1 MKSILI
7 GKKYMKNF
15 SVKYMKKNLNMEKVK
30 IICTLGPASF
40 SKPTLKLLS
49 KEKVDIFRINLSHTN
64 TDQIEKKIKYLK
76 QNNIKNIC
84 IDTEGAQIRTT
95 HTKKI
100 YFIKKNSKIKIYN
113 KNNLSND
120 KKIYLYPY
128 FDLNYLEVGT
138 KINIGFN
145 SLSIK
150 VVKKNSLKG
159 YLLCKVLNEGY
170 LDSKKGVHIH
180 SKINLPCLTQKDR
193 YALKLARELRIK
205 YYAISF
211 VNSHKDL
218 EEVKKITGNNSFI
231 ISKIET
237 ENAII
242 NLDKI
247 TKNSDALLIDRGDL
261 SRYVPIEK
269 IPMAQENIIN
279 RSLKLSKPTYVATNL
294 LESMIKENQATRA
307 ESHDIYSTLKE
318 GAKGLVLAAETAIGK
333 NPIECVRF
341 IKRCITA
348 YKRNKNKQI
357 LNGKNEKNYLF
368 RSNPIAKK

>member
-1 MKSILI
+1 MRKI
-7 GKKYMKNF
+7 
-15 SVKYMKKNLNMEKVK
+15 KV
-30 IICTLGPASF
+30 ICTLGPSSF
-40 SKPTLKLLS
+40 SKPILKLLS

-64 TDQIEKKIKYLK
+64 TEQIDKKIKYLK

-100 YFIKKNSKIKIYN
+100 YFIKKNSKIEIYN
-113 KNNLSND
+113 ENNFSNN

-128 FDLNYLEVGT
+128 FDLNKLEVGT
-138 KINIGFN
+138 KIDIGFN
-145 SLSIK
+145 NLSIK
-150 VVKKNSLKG
+150 IIKKNPLKEFV
-159 YLLCKVLNEGY
+159 LCKVLSEGY
-170 LDSKKGVHIH
+170 LDSNKGVHIH
-180 SKINLPCLTQKDR
+180 SKINLPCLTLKDR
-193 YALKLARELRIK
+193 YAIKLARKLKIK

-218 EEVKKITGNNSFI
+218 EEVKKITGHSSYI

-237 ENAII
+237 EDAII

-247 TKNSDALLIDRGDL
+247 IKNSDALLIDRGDL

-269 IPMAQENIIN
+269 IPLAQENIIN
-279 RSLKLSKPTYVATNL
+279 RSIKLNKPTYVATNL
-294 LESMIKENQATRA
+294 LESMIKNKQATRA
-307 ESHDIYSTLKE
+307 EAHDVYSTLKE

-341 IKRCITA
+341 IKKCINV
-348 YKRNKNKQI
+348 YELNKNKKPPT
-357 LNGKNEKNYLF
+357 NKKDNNYLF
-368 RSNPIAKK
+368 RSTPS

>member
-1 MKSILI
+1 
-7 GKKYMKNF
+7 
-15 SVKYMKKNLNMEKVK
+15 MKKIK

-40 SKPTLKLLS
+40 SKSKLKILS

-64 TDQIEKKIKYLK
+64 INQIEKKIKYLK
-76 QNNIKNIC
+76 KNNVPNIC

-95 HTKKI
+95 HTKKK

-113 KNNLSND
+113 TNNLSNS

-128 FDLNYLEVGT
+128 FGLNYLEVGT
-138 KINIGFN
+138 KIDIGFN

-150 VVKKNSLKG
+150 VIKKNSLKE
-159 YLLCKVLNEGY
+159 YVLCKVLNEGF

-180 SKINLPCLTQKDR
+180 SKINLPCLTKKDR
-193 YALKLARELRIK
+193 YALKLAKELKIK

-211 VNSHKDL
+211 VNNHKDL
-218 EEVKKITGNNSFI
+218 EEVKKIIGKNSFI

-237 ENAII
+237 KNAIT
-242 NLDKI
+242 NLNKI

-269 IPMAQENIIN
+269 IPMAQENIIK
-279 RSLKLSKPTYVATNL
+279 RSIKLGTPTYVATNL
-294 LESMIKENQATRA
+294 LENMIKEKQATRA

-341 IKRCITA
+341 IKRCISV
-348 YKRNKNKQI
+348 YERNKDKKI
-357 LNGKNEKNYLF
+357 KNEKNYLF
-368 RSNPIAKK
+368 QSTP

>member
-1 MKSILI
+1 MKWNKI
-7 GKKYMKNF
+7 
-15 SVKYMKKNLNMEKVK
+15 K

-40 SKPTLKLLS
+40 SKPILKLLS

-95 HTKKI
+95 RTKKI

-113 KNNLSND
+113 KNNHCHCDGNKNNLSDD

-128 FDLNYLEVGT
+128 FDLNYLKVGT
-138 KINIGFN
+138 KIDIGFN

-150 VVKKNSLKG
+150 VVKKNSLKE

-269 IPMAQENIIN
+269 IPIAQENIIN
-279 RSLKLSKPTYVATNL
+279 RSIKLSKPTYVATNL

-341 IKRCITA
+341 IKRCITV
-348 YKRNKNKQI
+348 YKRNKN
-357 LNGKNEKNYLF
+357 EVE
-368 RSNPIAKK
+368 

>member
-1 MKSILI
+1 MSKI
-7 GKKYMKNF
+7 
-15 SVKYMKKNLNMEKVK
+15 K
-30 IICTLGPASF
+30 IICTLGPASY
-40 SKPTLKLLS
+40 SKTVLKILS
-49 KEKVDIFRINLSHTN
+49 KENINIFRINLSHTN
-64 TDQIEKKIKYLK
+64 KDQIKKTINYLK
-76 QNNIKNIC
+76 KNKIKNIC

-95 HTKKI
+95 STKKK
-100 YFIKKNSKIKIYN
+100 YFIKKNSKIEIYN
-113 KNNLSND
+113 KTNLSND

-128 FDLNYLEVGT
+128 FDLNDLKVGT
-138 KINIGFN
+138 KIDIGFN

-159 YLLCKVLNEGY
+159 CLLCKVLKAGY

-193 YALKLARELRIK
+193 YALKLARELNIK

-211 VNSHKDL
+211 VNSYKDL
-218 EEVKKITGNNSFI
+218 EEVKKIIGNNKFI

-237 ENAII
+237 KNAIF
-242 NLDKI
+242 NLNKI

-269 IPMAQENIIN
+269 IPIAQENIIKQ
-279 RSLKLSKPTYVATNL
+279 SIKLKTPTYVATNL
-294 LESMIKENQATRA
+294 LENMITENEATRA

-318 GAKGLVLAAETAIGK
+318 GAEGLVLAAETAIGK

-341 IKRCITA
+341 IKRCLTV
-348 YKRNKNKQI
+348 YKKNKKK
-357 LNGKNEKNYLF
+357 KNKKNYLF
-368 RSNPIAKK
+368 Y

>member
-1 MKSILI
+1 MK
-7 GKKYMKNF
+7 
-15 SVKYMKKNLNMEKVK
+15 KVK

-40 SKPTLKLLS
+40 SKPILKLLS

-76 QNNIKNIC
+76 QNKIKNIC

-113 KNNLSND
+113 KDILSND

-128 FDLNYLEVGT
+128 FDLNSLELGT
-138 KINIGFN
+138 KIDIGFN
-145 SLSIK
+145 SLSVK
-150 VVKKNSLKG
+150 VIKKNSLKG
-159 YLLCKVLNEGY
+159 YLLCKVLEEGY
-170 LDSKKGVHIH
+170 LDSKKGVHIN
-180 SKINLPCLTQKDR
+180 SKINLPCLTEKDR
-193 YALKLARELRIK
+193 YALKLAKKLKIK

-211 VNSHKDL
+211 VNSHNDL
-218 EEVKKITGNNSFI
+218 VMVRKITGNNSFI

-237 ENAII
+237 ENAITNI
-242 NLDKI
+242 DKI
-247 TKNSDALLIDRGDL
+247 TKKSDALLIDRGDL

-269 IPMAQENIIN
+269 IPMAQEMIIN
-279 RSLKLSKPTYVATNL
+279 KSIRLNKPTYVATNL

-307 ESHDIYSTLKE
+307 ESHDVYSSLKE

-333 NPIECVRF
+333 NPVECVRF
-341 IKRCITA
+341 IKRCIKV
-348 YKRNKNKQI
+348 YQRGKNKKI
-357 LNGKNEKNYLF
+357 LIRKNYLF
-368 RSNPIAKK
+368 RTTP